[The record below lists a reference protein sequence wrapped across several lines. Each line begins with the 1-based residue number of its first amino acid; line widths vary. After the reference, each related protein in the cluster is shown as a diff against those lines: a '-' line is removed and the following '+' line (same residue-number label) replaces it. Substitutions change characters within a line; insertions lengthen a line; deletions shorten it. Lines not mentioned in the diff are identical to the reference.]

1 MIYLINH
8 KNLEVKSEEEADADE
23 KVPYISPSE
32 SEKAVKEMRDK
43 ATGDNGVPGDVLQ
56 LLGEDSL
63 RLMTQLI
70 NSIHETGKC
79 SKDFIEVTMSLKE
92 GARSYKM
99 Q

>member
-1 MIYLINH
+1 
-8 KNLEVKSEEEADADE
+8 
-23 KVPYISPSE
+23 
-32 SEKAVKEMRDK
+32 MRDK

-70 NSIHETGKC
+70 KSIHKTGKC
-79 SKDFIEVTMSLKE
+79 YKDFIEITMSLKE
-92 GARSYKM
+92 RARSYKM